1 MDIDVAEREHLAVA
15 DLLARLARA
24 FSRSH
29 SAERV
34 RCAVLAGHH
43 RFDGR
48 PIRDFVP
55 IFVERITKEELRRSA
70 SSR

>member
-1 MDIDVAEREHLAVA
+1 MDIDVAEREHLAV
-15 DLLARLARA
+15 DELQARLTRA
-24 FSRSH
+24 FARRH

-34 RCAVLAGHH
+34 RSAVVAAHH

-55 IFVERITKEELRRSA
+55 IFVERIAKEDLRRSA
-70 SSR
+70 S

>member
-1 MDIDVAEREHLAVA
+1 MDIDVAGRELLAV
-15 DLLARLARA
+15 DELKARLAGA
-24 FSRSH
+24 FALSH

-34 RCAVLAGHH
+34 RSAVVAAHH

-55 IFVERITKEELRRSA
+55 IFVERIARADLRRSA
-70 SSR
+70 S

>member
-1 MDIDVAEREHLAVA
+1 MDIDVAEREHLAV
-15 DLLARLARA
+15 DELKARLAGA
-24 FSRSH
+24 FARSH

-34 RCAVLAGHH
+34 RSAVVVAHH

-55 IFVERITKEELRRSA
+55 IFVERIAKEDLRRSA
-70 SSR
+70 S